1 MDRET
6 FIKELHVIEKLLGK
20 LKERTAKKLE
30 ENRKV
35 RKLLNL
41 PSTVHNQTS
50 LKNYLNS
57 TNKSAKQIGEN
68 HG

>member
-1 MDRET
+1 MNRNT
-6 FIKELHVIEKLLGK
+6 FVKELHIIDKLLDK
-20 LKERTAKKLE
+20 LIESTAQKIQ

-57 TNKSAKQIGEN
+57 TNKSASK
-68 HG
+68 

>member
-1 MDRET
+1 MNRET
-6 FIKELHVIEKLLGK
+6 FIEELHIIEKLLNK
-20 LKERTAKKLE
+20 LIESTAEKIQ

-41 PSTVHNQTS
+41 PNTVHNQTS

-57 TNKSAKQIGEN
+57 TNKSASK
-68 HG
+68 

>member
-6 FIKELHVIEKLLGK
+6 FIKEIRIIGKLLGK
-20 LKERTAKKLE
+20 LKESTTQKIE

-35 RKLLNL
+35 RKLLKL

-57 TNKSAKQIGEN
+57 TNKSASK
-68 HG
+68 

>member
-6 FIKELHVIEKLLGK
+6 FIKELYIIEKLLDK
-20 LKERTAKKLE
+20 LVENTAQKLE

-57 TNKSAKQIGEN
+57 TNKSASK
-68 HG
+68 

>member
-6 FIKELHVIEKLLGK
+6 FIKEIRIIEKLLGK
-20 LKERTAKKLE
+20 LKESTTQKIE

-35 RKLLNL
+35 RKLLKL

-57 TNKSAKQIGEN
+57 TNKSASK
-68 HG
+68 

>member
-6 FIKELHVIEKLLGK
+6 FIKELRIIEKLLGK
-20 LKERTAKKLE
+20 LKESTTKKIE

-35 RKLLNL
+35 RKLLKL

-57 TNKSAKQIGEN
+57 TNKSASK
-68 HG
+68 

>member
-1 MDRET
+1 MNRDT
-6 FIKELHVIEKLLGK
+6 FVKELHIIDKLLDK
-20 LKERTAKKLE
+20 LIESTAQKIQ

-57 TNKSAKQIGEN
+57 TNKSASK
-68 HG
+68 